1 MGRIFNGRPV
11 LAGDVSGE
19 ALVTHRPFNTLA
31 SFLRSLTT
39 GSRTAVCSDQDNP
52 ELHGKIL
59 TGKLLCLPQTIGST
73 AAGLALETAAHRGVA
88 PRAMLFSEPID
99 TLAASGV
106 ILADVWLG
114 KRIVVVDQ
122 LGQEFL
128 EYVRDGQRLAVRA
141 DGTVIAG

>member
-1 MGRIFNGRPV
+1 MSKTFHGRPV
-11 LAGDVSGE
+11 LAGDLSGE

-39 GSRTAVCSDQDNP
+39 RSRTAVCSDQDNP
-52 ELHGKIL
+52 ELHGKVL

-73 AAGLALETAAHRGVA
+73 AAGLALETAVYRGVA
-88 PRAMLFSEPID
+88 PRALLFSEPID

-106 ILADVWLG
+106 VLADVWLG
-114 KRIVVVDQ
+114 KRIVVVDR

-128 EYVRDGQRLAVRA
+128 EYVRDGQRLEVRA